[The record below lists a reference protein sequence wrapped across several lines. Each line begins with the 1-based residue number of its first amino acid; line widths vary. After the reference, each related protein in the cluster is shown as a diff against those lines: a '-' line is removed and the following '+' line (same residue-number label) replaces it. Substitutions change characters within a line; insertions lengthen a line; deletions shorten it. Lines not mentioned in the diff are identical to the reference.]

1 MSSISTQNFSS
12 IDDEHKE
19 LSFSK
24 EIDFKTKTE
33 TLNAWISLNTYKN
46 EMKFISHIYSF
57 MMYKIP
63 KLQNQKCS
71 NKGGMTKQPD
81 LAQSLQRLIT
91 LIKHILFF

>member
-33 TLNAWISLNTYKN
+33 TLNAWISLNTYPN
-46 EMKFISHIYSF
+46 DMKFLSHIYSF

-71 NKGGMTKQPD
+71 NKGGMTKKPD